1 MSKATNG
8 YDTRFWFEHESGQRL
23 YPYRLKNRDTGR
35 VAFRVAKP
43 GAGANRKINQV
54 ELDHVEDVFRY
65 VFSLGYSVRMR
76 GDDPKFNGLYSQ
88 DGYSIVRTSES

>member
-1 MSKATNG
+1 MAISD
-8 YDTRFWFEHESGQRL
+8 YETRFWFEHQSGNRL

-35 VAFRVAKP
+35 STFRVAKP
-43 GAGANRKINQV
+43 GTGANRKENQS
-54 ELDHVEDVFRY
+54 ELDDVEEVFRH

-76 GDDPKFNGLYSQ
+76 GDDPKFNGLYAR